1 MSEGKRPGGLT
12 ALAVLNFVF
21 GGFGVIGILAL
32 WAVYALVTPAA
43 KTVVTAAAG
52 TAGAQ
57 DVANAANALN
67 QQSGALI
74 LISLILLVGSVTL
87 LIVSGVGYLG
97 QKKFIGQRLGSIY
110 GVVSIAQTVLSILFL
125 KSGFGIG
132 TIIGLTYPILTLV
145 LLNNT
150 FKDDFVN
157 A

>member
-32 WAVYALVTPAA
+32 WAVYALVTAAA

-57 DVANAANALN
+57 DVANAANAIN

-74 LISLILLVGSVTL
+74 LISLILLVVSVTL

-110 GVVSIAQTVLSILFL
+110 GIVSIAQTVLSILFL

-157 A
+157 P

>member
-32 WAVYALVTPAA
+32 WAVYALVTGAM
-43 KTVVTAAAG
+43 VTAAGG

-57 DVANAANALN
+57 DVANAANAIN
-67 QQSGALI
+67 QQSGASI
-74 LISLILLVGSVTL
+74 LISLILSVVSVTL

-157 A
+157 P

>member
-32 WAVYALVTPAA
+32 CAVYALLTAAA

-57 DVANAANALN
+57 DVANAANAIN
-67 QQSGALI
+67 QQSGALT
-74 LISLILLVGSVTL
+74 LISLILLVVSVTL

-157 A
+157 P